1 MTVHYRLETYNYLL
15 DNCNNL
21 LVKSITNKSQVRKI
35 KSIVLK
41 NKTNISIL
49 KNVFIELDKIQIKYK
64 VKDVYRQTYYKIYK
78 NEEYD

>member
-21 LVKSITNKSQVRKI
+21 LVKSITNKSQVRRI

-49 KNVFIELDKIQIKYK
+49 KHVFIELDKIQIKYK

>member
-49 KNVFIELDKIQIKYK
+49 KHVFIELDKIQSKYK